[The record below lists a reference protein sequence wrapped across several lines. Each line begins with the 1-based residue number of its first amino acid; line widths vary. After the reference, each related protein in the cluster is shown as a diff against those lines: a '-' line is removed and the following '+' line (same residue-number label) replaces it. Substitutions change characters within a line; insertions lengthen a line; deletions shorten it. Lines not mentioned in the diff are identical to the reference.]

1 MANLNFAHS
10 TAPLRTIKEIQ
21 FGLFSPEEVKEMSI
35 GQIVYPETM
44 VRCCSFAVDADD
56 GDDDPTHSA
65 LRNSRQQQ
73 SEIFIASN

>member
-10 TAPLRTIKEIQ
+10 SAPLKTIKEIQ

-44 VRCCSFAVDADD
+44 VCSDI
-56 GDDDPTHSA
+56 S
-65 LRNSRQQQ
+65 LRNPRR
-73 SEIFIASN
+73 EINAC

>member
-10 TAPLRTIKEIQ
+10 SAPLRTIKEIQ

-44 VRCCSFAVDADD
+44 VRAPV
-56 GDDDPTHSA
+56 P
-65 LRNSRQQQ
+65 LWL
-73 SEIFIASN
+73 